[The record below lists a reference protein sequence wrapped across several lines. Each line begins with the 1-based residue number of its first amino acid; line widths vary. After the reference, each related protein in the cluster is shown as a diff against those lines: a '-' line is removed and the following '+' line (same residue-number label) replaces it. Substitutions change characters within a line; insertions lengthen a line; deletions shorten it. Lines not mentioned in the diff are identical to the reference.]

1 MKAGLVASGNLPR
14 RRLRLVCD
22 ARGHSLEGWWE
33 PPSPRPLLIPI
44 GAGAPVPSLNTERRP
59 SRHHGAADEGH
70 AMMARGLP
78 RSPRPDLGPA
88 LLIPSSSSLYPISG
102 LRFLARSFNSID
114 AGGGIC
120 RLADDQKLQQRFGD
134 VEQADGFGRRD
145 GYDRRLGGLA
155 ARPCSHGEGRPCGAV
170 ADGAGREAEL
180 IARWRGNHLR
190 MVLTTLPR

>member
-1 MKAGLVASGNLPR
+1 MKDGLGQSPSSTTSPSLRCARALPR
-14 RRLRLVCD
+14 GGGGSLLRLAPSSSDRCGRAGALPQQWRD
-22 ARGHSLEGWWE
+22 AR
-33 PPSPRPLLIPI
+33 PSTRPGRRRPRGD
-44 GAGAPVPSLNTERRP
+44 GAGAPAFTSSRP
-59 SRHHGAADEGH
+59 WARPPHPFVLLPLSDFRSAISR
-70 AMMARGLP
+70 
-78 RSPRPDLGPA
+78 
-88 LLIPSSSSLYPISG
+88 
-102 LRFLARSFNSID
+102 SIIQQHRC
-114 AGGGIC
+114 GGGIC